1 VTGRPAAAR
10 SDDAVVQRNG
20 SAGGGVIAPTG
31 VGDGLSDIALPDAA
45 DADAAVVCWPD
56 AEQPTIV
63 SAATR
68 PSPATIRD
76 RFE

>member
-1 VTGRPAAAR
+1 VIGRPAAAWP
-10 SDDAVVQRNG
+10 DDAVVQRNG

-31 VGDGLSDIALPDAA
+31 VGDGLSDVALPNVA
-45 DADAAVVCWPD
+45 DADAAAACWPD

-63 SAATR
+63 RAATR
-68 PSPATIRD
+68 PSPAMIRD